1 MNTPFPAVD
10 PTHPQ
15 GQGPG
20 DQSKVTQEVG
30 DWELWSSCLCHL
42 HTKLYFLCP
51 L

>member
-1 MNTPFPAVD
+1 MDLDHEILVDILCKQENSMWMKTPFPAVD

-30 DWELWSSCLCHL
+30 D
-42 HTKLYFLCP
+42 
-51 L
+51 